1 MRTTG
6 GPALIAKEA
15 IAQDGPD
22 FFTVRIKDHDDVF
35 VTDGPSLA
43 LTNKLHMANIFHWF
57 NLTPR
62 MPIKIQVEVSPSRSS
77 EDPTHVVWAIHDR
90 LFLLE
95 SPSFYAL
102 AHLAYAFGRVTDFD
116 RVSGNNPFT
125 FDYVAKNF
133 ACHFAVSYVFERI
146 LKMSRQTGISIHQLA
161 TEIFDFLH
169 SKDVAN
175 DERDNW

>member
-1 MRTTG
+1 
-6 GPALIAKEA
+6 IAKEA

-77 EDPTHVVWAIHDR
+77 EDLTHVVWAIHDR

-95 SPSFYAL
+95 SVKKMYRRISRSL
-102 AHLAYAFGRVTDFD
+102 AGTSHHSTPW
-116 RVSGNNPFT
+116 VSGNNPFT

-146 LKMSRQTGISIHQLA
+146 LKMGRQTGISIHQLA